1 MKKIFIII
9 ILSFF
14 MFHVKHIMAD
24 YSLANAFPNLTFSRM
39 TEMQPSVDGTNR
51 IFVVT
56 QNGIIYVFPN
66 NPSVTGPKVFLD
78 ISDRVSQNGSETGL
92 LGMAFHPLYVNNKYF
107 YLDYTTSAL
116 PLRTII
122 ARYSVSAANPDSA
135 VKSSEFIL
143 LTVDQPF
150 TNHKGGKLA
159 FGPTDHFLYIA
170 FGDGGSA
177 GDPNNNAQNRSVL
190 LGKVLR
196 INVDSTSNGNNYS
209 IPVTNP
215 FYGNTQGYRQEIF
228 TWGMRNPWRFSFDPP
243 TGRIWCGD
251 VGQDVWEEID
261 ILRSGR
267 NYGWRIMEGFHC
279 YNPSSGCD
287 TTGLT
292 LPIFEYQHLSGN
304 CSITGGY
311 VYRGTELPALV
322 GQYVYADYCTGRIW
336 SLSYDSI
343 IPPVNQLLVFAG
355 FAISTFGLDENKA
368 LYTCQYGNAGAI
380 YKLAGTPIG
389 INIITLTVMGYN
401 LGQNYPN
408 PFNPTTRITYS
419 VPKESQVTIKVYN
432 YLGQE
437 MATLVNEV
445 KSEGQYQ
452 LTWVAS
458 HYPSG
463 VYFYRMSAGGQ
474 TVEKKMVLIK

>member
-1 MKKIFIII
+1 
-9 ILSFF
+9 
-14 MFHVKHIMAD
+14 
-24 YSLANAFPNLTFSRM
+24 
-39 TEMQPSVDGTNR
+39 
-51 IFVVT
+51 
-56 QNGIIYVFPN
+56 
-66 NPSVTGPKVFLD
+66 
-78 ISDRVSQNGSETGL
+78 
-92 LGMAFHPLYVNNKYF
+92 
-107 YLDYTTSAL
+107 
-116 PLRTII
+116 
-122 ARYSVSAANPDSA
+122 
-135 VKSSEFIL
+135 
-143 LTVDQPF
+143 
-150 TNHKGGKLA
+150 
-159 FGPTDHFLYIA
+159 
-170 FGDGGSA
+170 
-177 GDPNNNAQNRSVL
+177 
-190 LGKVLR
+190 
-196 INVDSTSNGNNYS
+196 
-209 IPVTNP
+209 
-215 FYGNTQGYRQEIF
+215 
-228 TWGMRNPWRFSFDPP
+228 MRNPWRFSFDPP
-243 TGRIWCGD
+243 SGRLWCGD
-251 VGQDVWEEID
+251 VGQDLYEEID
-261 ILRSGR
+261 ILHSGR

-311 VYRGTELPALV
+311 VYRGTELPALT
-322 GQYVYADYCTGRIW
+322 GQYIYGDYCTGRIW

-343 IPPVNQLLVFAG
+343 NPPVNQLLVFAG
-355 FAISTFGLDENKA
+355 FPISTFGLDQNKA
-368 LYTCQYGNAGAI
+368 LYACQYGNAGAI

-389 INIITLTVMGYN
+389 ININTHTVMGYN

-445 KSEGQYQ
+445 KNAGQYR
-452 LTWVAS
+452 LTWDAS